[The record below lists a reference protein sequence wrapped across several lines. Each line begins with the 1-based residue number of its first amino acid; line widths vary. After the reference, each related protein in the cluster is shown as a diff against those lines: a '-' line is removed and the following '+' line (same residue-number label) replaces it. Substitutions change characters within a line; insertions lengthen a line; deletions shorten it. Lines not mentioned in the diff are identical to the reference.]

1 MKIMRTYLLRS
12 VPPVLSLLALLLVAP
27 LQAQEVARY
36 QAQATGSKM
45 KIDGDSTLH
54 TWTVESLMVGGYL
67 ELDPS
72 FVADPVKAKP
82 GKINAKANVT
92 VPVRQLKSGRKG
104 MDNVMHDA
112 LKVQENPRIEY
123 RLRELALQETPTSA
137 DGPIKCDSK
146 GDLTVAGVTN
156 QIVMPV
162 TLTRVEQNK
171 LKVTG
176 SVPLKMS
183 SFGIKRPGLVGLT
196 AKDDVKVSFEW
207 LTAASDKSANAK

>member
-1 MKIMRTYLLRS
+1 MKTYLLRG
-12 VPPVLSLLALLLVAP
+12 VTGMLGALLLLVAS
-27 LQAQEVARY
+27 LQAQDVARY
-36 QAQATGSKM
+36 QAQPTGSKM

-54 TWTVESLMVGGYL
+54 TWTVESQIVGGYL

-72 FVADPVKAKP
+72 FVADPQKAKP
-82 GKINAKANVT
+82 GKINATASVT

-112 LKVQENPRIEY
+112 LKVQQNPRIEY
-123 RLRELALQETPTSA
+123 RLTELALQETPPSA
-137 DGPIKCDSK
+137 DAPIKCDSK

-162 TLTRVEQNK
+162 TLTRVESTK
-171 LKVTG
+171 LKVSG

-207 LTAASDKSANAK
+207 LTAPPEKAAQAK

>member
-1 MKIMRTYLLRS
+1 MKTMRTYSFRS
-12 VPPVLSLLALLLVAP
+12 LTAILSVLALLLLP
-27 LQAQEVARY
+27 TLQAQDVARY

-45 KIDGDSTLH
+45 RIDGDSTLH
-54 TWTVESLMVGGYL
+54 TWTVESLIVGGYL
-67 ELDPS
+67 ELDPA
-72 FVADPVKAKP
+72 FVADPLKAKP
-82 GKINAKANVT
+82 GKINAKANVS
-92 VPVRQLKSGRKG
+92 VPVRQLKSGKKG

-123 RLRELALQETPTSA
+123 RLTELALQETPKSA
-137 DGPIKCDSK
+137 DEPIKCDSK
-146 GDLTVAGVTN
+146 GDLAVAGVTN

-162 TLTRVEQNK
+162 TLTRVDQNK
-171 LKVTG
+171 IKVTG

-207 LTAASDKSANAK
+207 LTAAAEKSANAK